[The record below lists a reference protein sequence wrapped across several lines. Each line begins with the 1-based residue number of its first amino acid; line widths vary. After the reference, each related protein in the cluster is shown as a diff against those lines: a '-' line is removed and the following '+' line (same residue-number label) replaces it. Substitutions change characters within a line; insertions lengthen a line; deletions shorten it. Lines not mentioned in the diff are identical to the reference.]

1 MADEI
6 KWIKTQCDLFNNRK
20 IKQIEVM
27 PEGDAILIIWVKLL
41 CLAGSVNDNGYV
53 YLTPEVPYTDEL
65 LANEF
70 RKSTQLIRLALATFV
85 KFGMIEIID
94 NILHVSNWAKYQNV
108 EGMEKVRLQNRIR
121 KQKQRER
128 DSLKLLGN
136 NTKDN
141 SHVTSRDSHAI
152 DKDIEED
159 KELDIY
165 NNQQEEE
172 YIKNARARVID
183 SFSQELC
190 RPITPIEMQLIIS
203 WEMDYGSELVLA
215 ALKEAVVNNKRS
227 FKYIEAILVS
237 WKGKGIRTAI
247 EAQQEIE
254 QFNNRKIF
262 NNSDDVVVE
271 ELMKKDVPEHEKKL
285 GRLNDLKVLMELYAH
300 NSSKCNEYKQEYER
314 LLKELH
320 EDEE

>member
-41 CLAGSVNDNGYV
+41 CLAGSVNDNGFI

-70 RKSTQLIRLALATFV
+70 RKSIQLIRLALATFV

-94 NILHVSNWAKYQNV
+94 NILHVSNWSKYQNV
-108 EGMEKVRLQNRIR
+108 EGMERVRLQNRIR

-128 DSLKLLGN
+128 QALQLTN
-136 NTKDN
+136 NN
-141 SHVTSRDSHAI
+141 ESHVTSRDSHAI

-172 YIKNARARVID
+172 NIYNNARANLID
-183 SFSQELC
+183 FFDNEMC
-190 RPITPIEMQLIIS
+190 RPMTPIEMELLIQ
-203 WEMDYGSELVLA
+203 WEKDYSAELVKL

-227 FKYIEAILVS
+227 FKYIESILIS
-237 WKGKGIRTAI
+237 WKGKGITTVI
-247 EAQQEIE
+247 EAQQEID
-254 QFNNRKIF
+254 QFNNRKASY
-262 NNSDDVVVE
+262 NNA
-271 ELMKKDVPEHEKKL
+271 ELE
-285 GRLNDLKVLMELYAH
+285 DLKKEYFLFCNNNETLEKASEIRMKFYELTG
-300 NSSKCNEYKQEYER
+300 KDI
-314 LLKELH
+314 
-320 EDEE
+320 EDE